1 MDCWKFKPTL
11 GYLNLVSD
19 FLHNIMDGLAL
30 GVIFATVK
38 DDNFGTTIA
47 TLIAIIIH
55 ETAQEIGD
63 TSILLENKFTN
74 A

>member
-1 MDCWKFKPTL
+1 M
-11 GYLNLVSD
+11 VSD

-55 ETAQEIGD
+55 ETA
-63 TSILLENKFTN
+63 
-74 A
+74 